1 MANFADG
8 RQTQRIENYTKFW
21 QKDLSKEKDGDT
33 QGRLESYVDVINGTL
48 FIYLFR
54 FPNNTNSANFVVRRS

>member
-48 FIYLFR
+48 IYLFR
-54 FPNNTNSANFVVRRS
+54 FLTNTNSANFIVRRS